1 MILLFSD
8 EKLHFKYNI
17 LAINQL
23 STNYVYYFSFSE
35 LQLCNHQVTL
45 VLPSRYTS
53 ATHELLNC
61 NRLTLL
67 EESIKRIA

>member
-8 EKLHFKYNI
+8 GNAF
-17 LAINQL
+17 
-23 STNYVYYFSFSE
+23 FSE
-35 LQLCNHQVTL
+35 PHVTQHITYNSRLFFIISKLQLCNRQVAL

-67 EESIKRIA
+67 GEITKRIA

>member
-8 EKLHFKYNI
+8 EKLHFYHNI
-17 LAINQL
+17 LFVNIL
-23 STNYVYYFSFSE
+23 PTITVYFFTISE
-35 LQLCNHQVTL
+35 LQLCNRQVAL

-67 EESIKRIA
+67 GKITKRIA